1 MSSRRGSLDMTSS
14 MSIDERVAASL
25 QTQKNAEKKAL
36 EGEDHSLIHHQY
48 TMKGNGALFLHI
60 YYEFRVLEC
69 L

>member
-1 MSSRRGSLDMTSS
+1 